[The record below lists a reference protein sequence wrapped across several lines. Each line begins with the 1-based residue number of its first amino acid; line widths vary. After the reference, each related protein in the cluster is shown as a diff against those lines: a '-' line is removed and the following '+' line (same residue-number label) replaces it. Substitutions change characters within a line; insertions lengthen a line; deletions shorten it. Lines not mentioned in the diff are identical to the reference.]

1 MRKILAIDDNR
12 HNLELL
18 QAFLNH
24 DFPDCKVLLCQSG
37 NEGIEVAKK
46 ELPDTILLDI
56 LMPEIDGFEVCENL
70 KNDEATKHIPILL
83 ISAMGDISYRI
94 KGLNMGADA
103 FISKPF
109 DKAELKAQMNVM
121 LRIKFAEELLRKRNE
136 NLEILIKKQTTDFH
150 NIEERYLKVSEY
162 TLEYFWEV
170 DASGIFTYISPVVV
184 KILGYK
190 SEDIVGKKSLFDFCF
205 YNGDVKVIELLN
217 QIFEK
222 RKNYSGNEVLCTHK
236 ANKKVWLT
244 VNGFPIFNNQGE
256 FAGYIGVNHDIT
268 KRRLAEEENKKYL
281 QDINEYQK
289 KLKDLNYQLT
299 VAEEKERRKIA
310 GFLHDG
316 LGQTISIASIKLSSL
331 VNENLPE
338 KVKKTI
344 RESSELLNEGISES
358 RDMVYDLSPPI
369 LYELGFI
376 AAIKWKLE
384 QVEKKFG
391 IFTVFKSEENTIK
404 LENDIKVLL
413 FRVICELLNN
423 CIKHANADLI
433 KVEIQKNINNIRILV
448 IDNGK
453 GFDVEST
460 FSGMGGFGLFS
471 INERIDALM
480 GSLTIESNPGQGTKV
495 IVSIPN

>member
-18 QAFLNH
+18 QAFLNY

-37 NEGIEVAKK
+37 IEGIEAAKK
-46 ELPDTILLDI
+46 EMPDTILLDI
-56 LMPEIDGFEVCENL
+56 LMPEMDGFEVCTIL
-70 KNDEATKHIPILL
+70 KSDETTKHIPILL

-94 KGLNMGADA
+94 KGLNIGADA

-109 DKAELKAQMNVM
+109 DKAELKAQLNVM

-136 NLEILIKKQTTDFH
+136 NLEILIKKQTTEFH

-162 TLEYFWEV
+162 ALEYFWEV
-170 DASGIFTYISPVVV
+170 DASGIFTYISPVIV

-190 SEDIVGKKSLFDFCF
+190 SEEIVGKKSLFDFCF
-205 YNGDVKVIELLN
+205 YNGNVEIRDTLT

-222 RKNYSGNEVLCTHK
+222 RENYSGNEVLCTHK
-236 ANKKVWLT
+236 TNKKVWLT
-244 VNGFPIFNNQGE
+244 INGFPIFNKQGN
-256 FAGYIGVNHDIT
+256 FTGYIGVNHDIT

-281 QDINEYQK
+281 EDINEYQK
-289 KLKDLNYQLT
+289 KLKNLNYQLT
-299 VAEEKERRKIA
+299 VTEEKERRKIA

-316 LGQTISIASIKLSSL
+316 LGQTISIASIKLSS
-331 VNENLPE
+331 VANEDLPDN
-338 KVKKTI
+338 VKKTI
-344 RESSELLNEGISES
+344 RESSELLREAISES

-376 AAIKWKLE
+376 PAIKWKLE
-384 QVEKKFG
+384 QVERKFG
-391 IFTVFKSEENTIK
+391 IFTVYKSEESSIE

-413 FRVICELLNN
+413 FRIVCELLNN

-433 KVEIQKNINNIRILV
+433 KIEVQKNKKNIRILV
-448 IDNGK
+448 LDNGK

-460 FSGMGGFGLFS
+460 YSEMGGFGLFS

-480 GSLTIESNPGQGTKV
+480 GSLDIESSPGQGTKV
-495 IVSIPN
+495 SVTIPI